1 MRLHDYDTA
10 LEIINTTLEMN
21 LYEIHADPDLSVVV
35 KRELTNYYKELH
47 YQMRK
52 SLGCAEGWEKW
63 IHERK
68 KTQTLS
74 FKT

>member
-21 LYEIHADPDLSVVV
+21 LYQIHTDPDLSVIV
-35 KRELTNYYKELH
+35 KIELENYYRNLH

-52 SLGCAEGWEKW
+52 SLGCVEDWEIW
-63 IHERK
+63 IHGRK

-74 FKT
+74 FET